1 MMTEDLGTLFFKFK
15 TDWGV
20 VIMTKNE
27 FIKYRYEN
35 YLKDVEQLLVIF
47 HRDDMTYERFQELVE
62 YARRFWLIEE

>member
-1 MMTEDLGTLFFKFK
+1 MNWQKV
-15 TDWGV
+15 WGV
-20 VIMTKNE
+20 YIMTKNE
-27 FIKYRYEN
+27 FVKYRYEN

>member
-1 MMTEDLGTLFFKFK
+1 MS
-15 TDWGV
+15 
-20 VIMTKNE
+20 KNE

>member
-1 MMTEDLGTLFFKFK
+1 MTEDLGTLFFKFK